1 MRNAE
6 CGIDRATVEPR
17 SELAGSTSALQFRIP
32 HSALRIRG
40 GAGAVRV
47 VLQRVSRAEVR
58 VNGRVTGKIGVGFL
72 VLAGFAPSDT
82 ADTLAWMA
90 DKLLGLRVFADA
102 EGKMNLALADVHG
115 AVLVVSQFTLY
126 GDVQKGRRP
135 SFIDA
140 APPELAVPLY
150 ERFVSLLRER
160 GAGSGTRVETGEFG
174 AMMEVELVN
183 DGPVTLILEK

>member
-1 MRNAE
+1 M
-6 CGIDRATVEPR
+6 DRATVEPR

-40 GAGAVRV
+40 GAGAVRI

-58 VNGRVTGKIGVGFL
+58 VDGRVTGKIGVGSL
-72 VLAGFAPSDT
+72 VLAGFAPTDGED
-82 ADTLAWMA
+82 ALAWMA
-90 DKLLGLRVFADA
+90 DKVLGLRVFGDA

-126 GDVQKGRRP
+126 GDVQKGRRH

-140 APPELAVPLY
+140 APPEVAIPLY

-160 GAGSGTRVETGEFG
+160 GAGSGVQVETGEFG